1 MSFRWM
7 RSERRT
13 EMGAEI
19 VNLRQARKRRLRDE
33 KAKEA
38 EENRLA
44 FGRTK
49 SEKQLTR
56 TLNRKQRRLLDQ
68 QRLDPDSQRDKTSRD
83 DQSG

>member
-1 MSFRWM
+1 
-7 RSERRT
+7 
-13 EMGAEI
+13 MGAEI
-19 VNLRQARKRRLRDE
+19 VNLRQARKRRRRDE

-68 QRLDPDSQRDKTSRD
+68 QRLDPDSRHGKSGRDN
-83 DQSG
+83 QSG